1 METKHRKME
10 DVLRDLGKKI
20 DRMIED
26 SELSKIEWKKEID
39 QRVEEVRKNIDVLES
54 KTREVLGDK
63 ERWGEVEEK
72 IRNAAHQFRDAVESA
87 FRMKDSGEKQ
97 NGGTEKK

>member
-10 DVLRDLGKKI
+10 DILRDLGKKI
-20 DRMIED
+20 DRMIEE

-39 QRVEEVRKNIDVLES
+39 ERVEEVKKNMDTLEN
-54 KTREVLGDK
+54 KTREVLGDS

-72 IRNAAHQFRDAVESA
+72 IRNAAHQFRDAVEAA
-87 FRMKDSGEKQ
+87 FRTKTSKEK
-97 NGGTEKK
+97 TE